1 MISSIIAVSSP
12 AIKLFNE
19 NKLKIEHPAIK
30 TPIATMGQTIEMKI
44 TTEDGALGKV
54 STKLYA
60 HGVIYTRECK
70 GERIMLQIEPAND
83 MRGKYWLVR
92 ATANGKTLAWNK
104 LTYQDGPDELLRAFI
119 GCAV

>member
-1 MISSIIAVSSP
+1 MINGITAVSSP
-12 AIKLFNE
+12 AKKLFE
-19 NKLKIEHPAIK
+19 NDKLQIKHPAFK
-30 TPIATMGQTIEMKI
+30 NPIATMGQTFEMKI
-44 TTEDGALGKV
+44 MTEDGAPGKV
-54 STKLYA
+54 STKLYEY
-60 HGVIYTRECK
+60 GVIYTRECK

-83 MRGKYWLVR
+83 MRGKYWLAR